1 VKTEQQIN
9 DARKTIRQ
17 KILREGLSDGQL
29 QLLSGMLLGLVW
41 TVDGESTETMD
52 RLLAGESIAAGK
64 DATKATQRLRS
75 GLEELK

>member
-1 VKTEQQIN
+1 MKTEQQIN